1 LPFRYGQ
8 FDEYRQCFGQE
19 YWKEI
24 PAFPDLDIKKG
35 KHVSK
40 KIKVLSGA
48 LGIMLMATTF
58 AAVPAFAAV
67 NASRATS
74 AAYFGG
80 FDKLV
85 AAAKKEGTLNII
97 ATPRDWANYGAAMDI
112 MTKAFGI
119 KIVSDNPDGSSA
131 QEIEAIKTTKNMAK
145 MPDVVDIGLSHV
157 AEGAGLFAP
166 YRVLNWS
173 DIPKQWKNAAGAW
186 YGGYTG
192 SIAMCYD
199 SSVSPAPTSIASLDN
214 PAYKGMFAIQGD
226 PTAAQQ
232 ALISVF
238 AVAVAKGGSVKN
250 IAPGVAFFHKLK
262 SEGIFLS
269 VTANASAFATGAF
282 KIALMWDYNAPGFIS
297 QAATIGKT
305 VKCTYPKDALV
316 AGTPY
321 VLAINKTAPHPAAA
335 RLWEEVMFSEVN
347 GKYAADLTAA
357 DLKLKPSAL
366 RAIVMGGQNVY
377 ISGGASPI
385 TANAMAKKGTAISP
399 PSVLTVPAGL
409 PDSVL
414 PTLAQQ
420 TTASTYLKTAWP
432 KI

>member
-1 LPFRYGQ
+1 
-8 FDEYRQCFGQE
+8 
-19 YWKEI
+19 
-24 PAFPDLDIKKG
+24 
-35 KHVSK
+35 VSK
-40 KIKVLSGA
+40 KFTVLSGA
-48 LGIMLMATTF
+48 LGIILATTAL
-58 AAVPAFAAV
+58 AAMPALAAS
-67 NASRATS
+67 NAPTS
-74 AAYFGG
+74 AAGYGG

-85 AAAKKEGTLNII
+85 AAAKAEGTLNII

-119 KIVSDNPDGSSA
+119 TIVSDNPDGSSA
-131 QEIEAIKTTKNMAK
+131 QEIQAIKTTKNMAK
-145 MPDVVDIGLSHV
+145 MPDIVDIGLSHV
-157 AEGAGLFAP
+157 AEGAGLFAT
-166 YRVLNWS
+166 YRVKNWS
-173 DIPKQWKNAAGAW
+173 DIPTKWKDRSGATW

-250 IAPGVAFFHKLK
+250 IGPGVAFFHKLK
-262 SEGIFLS
+262 SEGIFQS

-335 RLWEEVMFSEVN
+335 RLWEELMFSEVK

-357 DLKLKPSAL
+357 DLKLSPTDLLAT
-366 RAIVMGGQNVY
+366 VMGGQNVY

-385 TANAMAKKGTAISP
+385 TGNAMAKKGVAISP

-420 TTASTYLKTAWP
+420 IKASTYLKTAWP

>member
-1 LPFRYGQ
+1 MIL
-8 FDEYRQCFGQE
+8 
-19 YWKEI
+19 
-24 PAFPDLDIKKG
+24 
-35 KHVSK
+35 
-40 KIKVLSGA
+40 
-48 LGIMLMATTF
+48 ATTAL
-58 AAVPAFAAV
+58 AAMPAQAAS
-67 NASRATS
+67 NGGPTS
-74 AAYFGG
+74 AAGYGG

-85 AAAKKEGTLNII
+85 ASAKKEGTLNII

-131 QEIEAIKTTKNMAK
+131 QEIAAIKTTKNMDK

-157 AEGAGLFAP
+157 AEGDGLFST
-166 YRVLNWS
+166 YRVMSWA
-173 DIPKQWKNAAGAW
+173 DIPIKWKDHNNAAW

-199 SSVSPAPTSIASLDN
+199 ATVKPAPTSIASLDN

-238 AVAVAKGGSVKN
+238 AVAVAKGGSASK

-262 SEGIFLS
+262 SEGIFLP

-282 KIALMWDYNAPGFIS
+282 KIALMWDYNGPGFIT
-297 QAATIGKT
+297 QAAAIGKT
-305 VKCTYPKDALV
+305 VKCTYPSDALV

-335 RLWEEVMFSEVN
+335 RLWEELMFSGVK
-347 GKYAADLTAA
+347 GKYAEDLTAA
-357 DLKLKPSAL
+357 DLAKTPTQLLAT
-366 RAIVMGGQNVY
+366 VMGGQNVY
-377 ISGGASPI
+377 ISGGATPI
-385 TANAMAKKGTAISP
+385 TLPAMKKKGTNISP
-399 PSVLTVPAGL
+399 PSVLTVPDGL
-409 PDSVL
+409 PASIL
-414 PTLAQQ
+414 PTLSQQ
-420 TTASTYLKTAWP
+420 IAASNYLKTAWP